1 MIQSN
6 EHIFVFFAVVIA
18 LALLHTVNGQ
28 YTPAYL
34 QTNMVENDTNKNT
47 FRVIHEQTAAMAFE
61 WNPMTH
67 ENFGYVYLVQEVKY
81 WTDTTAKVGEGNI
94 GLLEAIGK
102 PCEASNYRAEGHSK
116 NFFNSNFQTYHMTYK
131 RVPRI
136 KNVQIQFLLNM
147 YTYVSWETERSACE
161 STDSVIVF
169 RGYSSEP
176 LQMSIIS
183 SDQVEYNMNDFKATE
198 GMEGVFILFNKHG
211 NHFSLPTMDKKQV
224 GKVNNER
231 PTIRTKPTQ
240 LNHSGLGIDLLTNHI
255 SAPQIFL
262 TISPLNIDSHRKSH
276 IRHYKKISVLLMFS

>member
-1 MIQSN
+1 
-6 EHIFVFFAVVIA
+6 
-18 LALLHTVNGQ
+18 
-28 YTPAYL
+28 
-34 QTNMVENDTNKNT
+34 MVENDTNKNT

-211 NHFSLPTMDKKQV
+211 NHFSLPTMAA
-224 GKVNNER
+224 VNVTSKNE
-231 PTIRTKPTQ
+231 
-240 LNHSGLGIDLLTNHI
+240 N
-255 SAPQIFL
+255 SADNMTGVFF
-262 TISPLNIDSHRKSH
+262 K
-276 IRHYKKISVLLMFS
+276 